1 MIIAFGNEHLKK
13 EPSDK
18 KYFKTFP
25 PHLLLEK
32 SSRVYLFESTNSL
45 CVQPIFPFF
54 SPLPINL
61 SITKPFLTYFVQSNG
76 QGPTIITITIIITN
90 VIAIITVLIVIII
103 ITENL
108 IIARFHNNFP
118 KAKKQ
123 LRLIRV
129 LTLQVGPNVYIGDDD
144 DSWNTPLPASC
155 HHCLHL
161 AEFGRFKHIGQM
173 WAHLANLANFQIFKK
188 L

>member
-1 MIIAFGNEHLKK
+1 MFWGSQNDSQCSLKK
-13 EPSDK
+13 N
-18 KYFKTFP
+18 TFP
-25 PHLLLEK
+25 NLRFGFLFTLGDPPPWFGKRPHFF
-32 SSRVYLFESTNSL
+32 R
-45 CVQPIFPFF
+45 IFFGI
-54 SPLPINL
+54 LP
-61 SITKPFLTYFVQSNG
+61 LTYFGQSNG

-144 DSWNTPLPASC
+144 S
-155 HHCLHL
+155 
-161 AEFGRFKHIGQM
+161 
-173 WAHLANLANFQIFKK
+173 
-188 L
+188 